1 MLAKVHSAQVSGLKS
16 DIVDVEVDISRGM
29 KSFSIVGLPDKSVD
43 EAKDRISAAIKNS
56 GFLPPQKGNMKTIVS
71 LAPADLKK
79 EGPVFDL
86 AIALAH
92 LLATKEVKFD
102 PKGKLFVGE
111 LGLDGTLRAIKG
123 VLLIAQKALK
133 HGYKE
138 IYLPIENATEAALIP
153 GITVYGVSTLKELA
167 RHLNPPKPAEVKPPQ
182 NKTSGGTLPQGR
194 TFKGFQGSTFEAGL
208 KPTPR
213 THVKIAENPVAID
226 FADVRGQETA
236 KRGLIIAAAGRHN
249 IAMSGPPGTGK
260 TMLAK
265 AFVGILPPLAF
276 ADMLSA
282 TGIHSAAG
290 LLTTS
295 EFVTHPPLRSP
306 HHTSSY
312 VALVGGGVNPR
323 PGEITL
329 SHHGVLF
336 LDEFPEFE
344 RRVIESLRQPLED
357 RVVTVSRAKGTHAFP
372 ANFILVATMNPCPC
386 GNRGSRGK
394 ECVCSQAALQK
405 YQRRISGPIVDRI
418 DLWVEVPQV
427 DYEKLGV
434 RTPSRGESARG
445 GPTIDSSAS
454 IRTQVAKARIIQKE
468 RFAPTHLTSS
478 WQASKCTT
486 NSEMGVKD
494 LEKFATLS
502 DSCRKLLNDSAK
514 RLDLSARAYHRV
526 IKLARTI
533 ADLAESDQISTTH
546 LLEALQYRPRTN
558 VF

>member
-1 MLAKVHSAQVSGLKS
+1 MLSKVHSAQVSGLKA
-16 DIVDVEVDISRGM
+16 DIVDVEVDISRGLH
-29 KSFSIVGLPDKSVD
+29 SFSIVGLPDKSVD

-56 GFLPPQKGNMKTIVS
+56 GYKPPQKGNMKVIVS

-92 LLATKEVKFD
+92 LLATQEIKFN
-102 PKGKLFVGE
+102 PKNKLFVGE

-123 VLLIAQKALK
+123 ILLITQKALK
-133 HGYKE
+133 HGFKE
-138 IYLPIENATEAALIP
+138 LYVPIENASEAALIP
-153 GITVYGVSTLKELA
+153 GINVYGISTLKELTQ
-167 RHLNPPKPAEVKPPQ
+167 HLSSKFAPQ
-182 NKTSGGTLPQGR
+182 GLTSGNTRGQA
-194 TFKGFQGSTFEAGL
+194 FESGI
-208 KPTPR
+208 KVTPR
-213 THVKIAENPVAID
+213 THVKVTANPSAID

-265 AFVGILPPLAF
+265 AFVGILPALPF
-276 ADMLSA
+276 IEMLES

-290 LLTTS
+290 ILPTG

-312 VALVGGGVNPR
+312 VALVGGGANPR

-357 RVVTVSRAKGTHAFP
+357 RVVTVSRARGTHAFP
-372 ANFILVATMNPCPC
+372 ANFILIATMNPCPC
-386 GNRGSRGK
+386 GNRGSKTK
-394 ECVCSQAALQK
+394 ECICSQVALQK
-405 YQRRISGPIVDRI
+405 YQRRISGPIIDRI

-427 DYEKLGV
+427 DYDKL
-434 RTPSRGESARG
+434 SARTAPRDQTSGKSG
-445 GPTIDSSAS
+445 GLVSESSEN
-454 IRTQVAKARIIQKE
+454 IRTQIAKARMIQSE
-468 RFAPTHLTSS
+468 RFKEGKAKIS
-478 WQASKCTT
+478 T

-502 DSCRKLLNDSAK
+502 DKCRTLLNDSAK

-533 ADLAESDQISTTH
+533 ADLSESEQICEPH
-546 LLEALQYRPRTN
+546 LLEALQYRPKQTL
-558 VF
+558 

>member
-16 DIVDVEVDISRGM
+16 DIVDVEVDISRGL

-43 EAKDRISAAIKNS
+43 EAKDRIIAAIKNS
-56 GFLPPQKGNMKTIVS
+56 GFKPPQSGNAKTIVS

-92 LLATKEVKFD
+92 LLATQEIKFN
-102 PKGKLFVGE
+102 PKNKLFVGE

-123 VLLIAQKALK
+123 ILLITQKALK
-133 HGYKE
+133 HGFKE
-138 IYLPIENATEAALIP
+138 LYVPIENASEAALIP
-153 GITVYGVSTLKELA
+153 GINVYGISTLKELA
-167 RHLNPPKPAEVKPPQ
+167 QHLSPRPA
-182 NKTSGGTLPQGR
+182 PQGLTSSNTR
-194 TFKGFQGSTFEAGL
+194 GQAFESGL
-208 KPTPR
+208 KATPR
-213 THVKIAENPVAID
+213 THVKITANPGAID
-226 FADVRGQETA
+226 FSDVRGQETA

-265 AFVGILPPLAF
+265 AFVGILPALPF
-276 ADMLSA
+276 IEMLES

-290 LLTTS
+290 ILPTG

-312 VALVGGGVNPR
+312 VALVGGGANPR

-344 RRVIESLRQPLED
+344 RRVIEALRQPLED
-357 RVVTVSRAKGTHAFP
+357 RVVHVSRAKGTSAFP

-386 GNRGSRGK
+386 GNRGSKGK
-394 ECVCSQAALQK
+394 ECICSQAALQK

-418 DLWVEVPQV
+418 DLWVDVPQV
-427 DYEKLGV
+427 DYEKLGPRV
-434 RTPSRGESARG
+434 NLNCSQGLTLDMNTSL
-445 GPTIDSSAS
+445 
-454 IRTQVAKARIIQKE
+454 IRAQVARARIIQRE
-468 RFAPTHLTSS
+468 RFGEK
-478 WQASKCTT
+478 SKCAT

-494 LEKFATLS
+494 LDKFAPLS
-502 DSCRKLLNDSAK
+502 EACRKLLNDSAK
-514 RLDLSARAYHRV
+514 RLPLPARAFHR
-526 IKLARTI
+526 
-533 ADLAESDQISTTH
+533 
-546 LLEALQYRPRTN
+546 
-558 VF
+558 

>member
-1 MLAKVHSAQVSGLKS
+1 MSMLAKVHSAQVSGLKP
-16 DIVDVEVDISRGM
+16 DIVDVEVDISKGLH
-29 KSFSIVGLPDKSVD
+29 SFSIVGLPDKSVD
-43 EAKDRISAAIKNS
+43 EAKDRISAAVKNS
-56 GFLPPQKGNMKTIVS
+56 GYKPPQKGNMKVIVS

-92 LLATKEVKFD
+92 LLATKEIKFD

-111 LGLDGTLRAIKG
+111 LGLDGTLRSIKG

-133 HGYKE
+133 HGFKE
-138 IYLPIENATEAALIP
+138 LYLPIENAAEAALIP
-153 GITVYGVSTLKELA
+153 GITVYGVTNLKELCG
-167 RHLNPPKPAEVKPPQ
+167 HLNPAPRPRGS
-182 NKTSGGTLPQGR
+182 TSGTEVEPPYPTR
-194 TFKGFQGSTFEAGL
+194 II
-208 KPTPR
+208 PTPR
-213 THVKIAENPVAID
+213 THVKITENPAAID
-226 FADVRGQETA
+226 FSDVRGQETA

-265 AFVGILPPLAF
+265 AFVGILPALGF
-276 ADMLSA
+276 REMLEA
-282 TGIHSAAG
+282 TGIHSAG
-290 LLTTS
+290 GILTTS
-295 EFVTHPPLRSP
+295 EFVTHPPLRAP

-312 VALVGGGVNPR
+312 VALVGGGATPR

-344 RRVIESLRQPLED
+344 RRVIEALRQPLED
-357 RVVTVSRAKGTHAFP
+357 RVVHVARARGSQAFP

-386 GNRGSRGK
+386 GNRGSKGK
-394 ECVCSQAALQK
+394 ECICSQGALQK
-405 YQRRISGPIVDRI
+405 YQRRISGPIIDRI

-427 DYEKLGV
+427 DYEKLSA
-434 RTPSRGESARG
+434 RALSRGESAG
-445 GPTIDSSAS
+445 SGLTANSSSS
-454 IRTQVAKARIIQKE
+454 IRAQIAKARMIQKE
-468 RFAPTHLTSS
+468 RFEAGG
-478 WQASKCTT
+478 ASVTT

-502 DSCRKLLNDSAK
+502 DKCRNILNESAK

-533 ADLAESDQISTTH
+533 ADLSESENIAENH
-546 LLEALQYRPRTN
+546 LLEALQYRPKAIY
-558 VF
+558 

>member
-1 MLAKVHSAQVSGLKS
+1 MLAKVHSAQVVGLKP
-16 DIVDVEVDISRGM
+16 DIIDVEVDISRGL
-29 KSFSIVGLPDKSVD
+29 KSFTIVGLPDKSVD

-56 GFLPPQKGNMKTIVS
+56 GFSPPQKGNMKTIVS

-92 LLATKEVKFD
+92 LLATKEIKFD

-123 VLLIAQKALK
+123 ILLITQKALK
-133 HGYKE
+133 QGYKE
-138 IYLPIENATEAALIP
+138 LYVPVENAAEAALIP

-167 RHLNPPKPAEVKPPQ
+167 RHLTPAQRTPEVQVGPPASKLLQ
-182 NKTSGGTLPQGR
+182 
-194 TFKGFQGSTFEAGL
+194 
-208 KPTPR
+208 PTPR
-213 THVKIAENPVAID
+213 THVKVTENQNAID

-236 KRGLIIAAAGRHN
+236 KRGLVIAAAGRHN

-265 AFVGILPPLAF
+265 AFVGILPQLPF
-276 ADMLSA
+276 AEMLEA
-282 TGIHSAAG
+282 TGIHSAGGILPAG
-290 LLTTS
+290 
-295 EFVTHPPLRSP
+295 EFITHPPLRSP

-312 VALVGGGVNPR
+312 VALVGGGANPR

-344 RRVIESLRQPLED
+344 RRVIEALRQPLED
-357 RVVTVSRAKGTHAFP
+357 RVVHVSRAKGTSAFP

-386 GNRGSRGK
+386 GNRGYRSKSLDSARDK
-394 ECVCSQAALQK
+394 ECICSQAALQK
-405 YQRRISGPIVDRI
+405 YQRRISGPIIDRI

-427 DYEKLGV
+427 DYDKLSAS
-434 RTPSRGESARG
+434 TPRSDLRGR
-445 GPTIDSSAS
+445 GPTSDSSAS
-454 IRTQVAKARIIQKE
+454 IRTQIAKARMIQKE
-468 RFAPTHLTSS
+468 RFGSTSLTTSAHKIS
-478 WQASKCTT
+478 T
-486 NSEMGVKD
+486 NAEMGVKD
-494 LEKFATLS
+494 LEKFAVLS
-502 DSCRKLLNDSAK
+502 DTSRKLLNDSAK

-533 ADLAESDQISTTH
+533 ADLAESENIAEPH
-546 LLEALQYRPRTN
+546 LLEALQYRPKQAY
-558 VF
+558 

>member
-16 DIVDVEVDISRGM
+16 DIVDVEVDISRGL

-56 GFLPPQKGNMKTIVS
+56 GFSPPQKGNMKTVVS

-102 PKGKLFVGE
+102 PKGRLFVGE

-138 IYLPIENATEAALIP
+138 LYLPIENATEAALIP
-153 GITVYGVSTLKELA
+153 GITVYGVNTLKELA
-167 RHLNPPKPAEVKPPQ
+167 RHLSPPKPNTAEVKPSQ
-182 NKTSGGTLPQGR
+182 NKTSGPTAKTGGGGT
-194 TFKGFQGSTFEAGL
+194 TANTAL

-213 THVKIAENPVAID
+213 TRVKIGENPTAID
-226 FADVRGQETA
+226 LSDVRGQETA
-236 KRGLIIAAAGRHN
+236 KRGLVIAAAGRHN

-276 ADMLSA
+276 ADMLNA

-290 LLTTS
+290 LLVTG
-295 EFVTHPPLRSP
+295 EFVTHPPLRAP

-312 VALVGGGVNPR
+312 VALVGGGANPR

-329 SHHGVLF
+329 AHRGVLF

-344 RRVIESLRQPLED
+344 RRVIEALRQPLED
-357 RVVTVSRAKGTHAFP
+357 RVVHVSRAKGSHVFP

-386 GNRGSRGK
+386 GNRGSKNK
-394 ECVCSQAALQK
+394 ECICSQAALQK

-418 DLWVEVPQV
+418 DLWVDVPQV
-427 DYEKLGV
+427 DYEKLGP
-434 RTPSRGESARG
+434 RLNLNCSQGLTLDMNTSL
-445 GPTIDSSAS
+445 
-454 IRTQVAKARIIQKE
+454 IRAQVARARIIQRE
-468 RFAPTHLTSS
+468 RFGEK
-478 WQASKCTT
+478 SKCAT

-494 LEKFATLS
+494 LDKFAPLS
-502 DSCRKLLNDSAK
+502 EACRKLLNDSAK
-514 RLDLSARAYHRV
+514 RLDLSARAYHRI

-533 ADLAESDQISTTH
+533 ADLAENDTIAEAH
-546 LLEALQYRPRTN
+546 LLEALQYRPKN
-558 VF
+558 IF